1 MKFIMVLSLLALT
14 GACNANSPVIKNK
27 EDVAAVKKEQLKAED
42 KKEAI
47 YPADRDRKRQRAIG
61 RRRQHRERKNGIHS
75 VTKDRYRPV
84 AGASQPVGTA
94 PGSRLDRRTCRSDGN
109 R

>member
-42 KKEAI
+42 KKEEDCDDKAKKPI
-47 YPADRDRKRQRAIG
+47 EIKEDTISLTG
-61 RRRQHRERKNGIHS
+61 NTGCS
-75 VTKDRYRPV
+75 
-84 AGASQPVGTA
+84 
-94 PGSRLDRRTCRSDGN
+94 LDEVKP
-109 R
+109 

>member
-42 KKEAI
+42 KKEEDCDDKAKKPI
-47 YPADRDRKRQRAIG
+47 EIKEDTISLTGNTGCSLD
-61 RRRQHRERKNGIHS
+61 E
-75 VTKDRYRPV
+75 VTP
-84 AGASQPVGTA
+84 
-94 PGSRLDRRTCRSDGN
+94 
-109 R
+109 